1 MLINSQRRRDFVSV
15 QQTVVRGTI
24 ELEDNLPTF
33 VAFPCLWQAGRS
45 RYSRELTNAISRYIQ
60 IIHSTE
66 RKSAGKGQE
75 GSLRNIRYKPLE
87 VLLAQEFSSTNSETS
102 DPDPIVN
109 LASFK
114 PVDTI
119 SITSKVVNDQD
130 TDDTTPGPS
139 KSKKPKKGD
148 K

>member
-1 MLINSQRRRDFVSV
+1 MLMYSQRRRDFVSV

-60 IIHSTE
+60 VIHSTE

-87 VLLAQEFSSTNSETS
+87 VLLAQEFSSTNSESS
-102 DPDPIVN
+102 DPDPLVN

-114 PVDTI
+114 TIDMI
-119 SITSKVVNDQD
+119 SITSKVVDDQI
-130 TDDTTPGPS
+130 TDNPEPGPS
-139 KSKKPKKGD
+139 NSKKLKKED